1 MVWGVFPVSVSSVS
15 QSCPTVCD
23 PVDYSM
29 LGLPVHH
36 QLPEYTQTHVNWVGD
51 AIQPSHPLLSLS
63 PPTFNLSQHQGIFQ
77 WVSYSH
83 QVAKVLEFQLQHQSF
98 QWIFMF
104 RDRKNRGTLYFSFNF
119 CVNLKLLYVLIKT
132 KIQQTIYIYII
143 LRIVFPL
150 LSVAGEIS
158 HELVHA

>member
-1 MVWGVFPVSVSSVS
+1 MVWEVFPVSVSSVS
-15 QSCPTVCD
+15 QSYPTVCD
-23 PVDYSM
+23 PVDCSM

-36 QLPEYTQTHVNWVGD
+36 QLLEYTQTHVHWVGD

-83 QVAKVLEFQLQHQSF
+83 QVAKVLEFQLQYQSF

-132 KIQQTIYIYII
+132 KIQQTIYII